1 MNSAHPF
8 NLKTIFAG
16 SVLAI
21 ALLVLPFSN
30 KAEAQYAVTVVG
42 DTSGP
47 SMWQLAKESGLDG
60 AAKAAARM
68 IIQQMVADTINWINS
83 GFQGS
88 PAFVQNLDRYLLS
101 IADQAA
107 VGFLESE
114 GFGFLCEPFQL
125 DVQIAVATQYN
136 NSTRDPGEFT
146 PQCTLNDVSD
156 NIEGFLTGSFSEG
169 GGWGSWLELTQ
180 GSTNDPNKAVFE
192 AEMALNAAIRDAE
205 GNAIT
210 ELDWGKGFLS
220 FKVCA
225 DTDVAS
231 GAQSDCDIV
240 TPGQTIADQLNSAL
254 NVGRDELIAADE
266 INEIIGALLSQLARQ
281 ALSAGIG
288 ALSGGGGGGSTT
300 GGGGYTSESG
310 DTYDSI
316 LDALND
322 PNSSENNYT
331 GPGSSASNP
340 FAFET
345 VISSYEEYITILERI
360 INRLEATETQYD
372 TVAAS
377 CQTTMSLDYPTS
389 FLSRRID
396 AEGQLGEARLRLAAI
411 REVESRYQE
420 ALEAR
425 DTAERTRILEEFER
439 SVRTGTIVSNYEI
452 TQLELYLNYD
462 LNLQINNF
470 NDDLR
475 AQEFRCNP
483 PRSGSDS

>member
-1 MNSAHPF
+1 MTFVTNLHP
-8 NLKTIFAG
+8 KTAVAVIL
-16 SVLAI
+16 LAA
-21 ALLVLPFSN
+21 ALLLLPFSN
-30 KAEAQYAVTVVG
+30 RAEAQYAVSVVS

-107 VGFLESE
+107 VDFLESE

-125 DVQIAVATQYN
+125 DVRIAVATQYN
-136 NSTRDPGEFT
+136 NNSRDPGEFA
-146 PQCTLNDVSD
+146 PQCTLEDVTD
-156 NIEGFLTGSFSEG
+156 NVEGFLAGSFSEG

-180 GSTNDPNKAVFE
+180 GSTNDPNKAMFE
-192 AEMALNAAIRDAE
+192 AQMSLDAAIRDAE
-205 GNAIT
+205 GNALT

-231 GAQSDCDIV
+231 GSQSDCDIV

-281 ALSAGIG
+281 ALSGGIG
-288 ALSGGGGGGSTT
+288 SLSGGGGGGSTT

-310 DTYDSI
+310 DTYDSV

-331 GPGSSASNP
+331 GPGSSADNP

-345 VISSYEEYITILERI
+345 VISSYEEYLSILQRI
-360 INRLEATETQYD
+360 ITRLEATEADYNA
-372 TVAAS
+372 VAANCEVS
-377 CQTTMSLDYPTS
+377 MSLDYPTS
-389 FLSRRID
+389 FISRRID
-396 AEGQLGEARLRLAAI
+396 AEGRLAEARIRLAAI
-411 REVESRYQE
+411 REIESRYQE
-420 ALEAR
+420 ALAAR
-425 DTAERTRILEEFER
+425 DTAERTRILEEFQR
-439 SVRTGTIVSNYEI
+439 SVRTGSVISNYEI

-462 LNLQINNF
+462 LNLQVNNF
-470 NDDLR
+470 RDDLR

-483 PRSGSDS
+483 PRSGSDR